1 MLDRPWP
8 WGVWLTP
15 FSGVRGEESSGPE
28 PGELMEMSLD
38 LIRQSLLLAAS
49 RTTPPVLYD
58 GRYKSFNRFETKSYS
73 KIASI
78 GEVNINC
85 NPHIFFH
92 ARLTLILT
100 RFLPSHLSR
109 VTTVVPAVG
118 EVLNTSWT
126 EVWTLFGYDILW
138 YLAPANIAHINI
150 IIKQRW

>member
-1 MLDRPWP
+1 M
-8 WGVWLTP
+8 TP

-73 KIASI
+73 KIAAI

-92 ARLTLILT
+92 PHLTLILT
-100 RFLPSHLSR
+100 RPGSYLLTCPGLPLLFLLWERFSILLGRRS
-109 VTTVVPAVG
+109 G
-118 EVLNTSWT
+118 LCLDMISSD
-126 EVWTLFGYDILW
+126 TLRLQIL
-138 YLAPANIAHINI
+138 HT
-150 IIKQRW
+150 